1 MTKAAEVGRWASTDR
16 SAHGS
21 AKEIV
26 NFLEAV
32 LTNVLRSVL
41 TRPFLT
47 DFGLLIL
54 RVFTGVLLIHHG
66 YEKLANIE
74 NFAAAFVRPLHL
86 PFPITLSYLAA
97 FSEIV
102 GSWLLITGLLT
113 RFGALAIAGTIS
125 VAIYH
130 AIVVNGF
137 NIYLLELLGLY
148 FAAAAMVLAAGPGRF
163 SLDELL
169 VRKIAPSARAQAE
182 KLDALLT
189 PNAAEFQN

>member
-1 MTKAAEVGRWASTDR
+1 M
-16 SAHGS
+16 
-21 AKEIV
+21 
-26 NFLEAV
+26 
-32 LTNVLRSVL
+32 NVLRSVL
-41 TRPFLT
+41 TRPFLS
-47 DFGLLIL
+47 DVGLLIL

-97 FSEIV
+97 FSEII

-113 RFGALAIAGTIS
+113 RLGALAIAGTIS

-169 VRKIAPSARAQAE
+169 VRKVAPSARAQAE
-182 KLDALLT
+182 KLDALLAPT
-189 PNAAEFQN
+189 APEFQN

>member
-1 MTKAAEVGRWASTDR
+1 M
-16 SAHGS
+16 
-21 AKEIV
+21 
-26 NFLEAV
+26 
-32 LTNVLRSVL
+32 LRSVL

-97 FSEIV
+97 FSEII

-113 RFGALAIAGTIS
+113 RFGALAIAGTSS

-148 FAAAAMVLAAGPGRF
+148 FAAAVMVLAAGPGRF

-169 VRKIAPSARAQAE
+169 VRKIAPSASAQAE